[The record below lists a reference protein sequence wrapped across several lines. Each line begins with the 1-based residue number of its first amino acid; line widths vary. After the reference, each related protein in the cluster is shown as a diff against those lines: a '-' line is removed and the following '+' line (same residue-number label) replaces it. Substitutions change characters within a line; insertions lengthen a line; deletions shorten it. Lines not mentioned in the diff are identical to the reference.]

1 MSQSGLNR
9 REILV
14 SPGSLQG
21 TTMKNRM
28 IERRSFLM
36 LTAATAAL
44 GLTGCVEDFEEPSLA
59 PVTAYPEDNR
69 LLEFFS
75 KSFTRE
81 LEDSPEF
88 MTALG
93 MKKRYGEWS
102 DYSEA
107 FAEKSYQ
114 HTLADTDFMRKG
126 INRAALSPQMRVS
139 YDIFLFRNEQ
149 RLANYPFRYHNY
161 DISHFGGPHQGI
173 PNLLIN
179 QHRID
184 DVSDAKAYIARIA
197 ATPLLMKQAT
207 DFMKASAAKGLTLPR
222 FSYDLMIA
230 DTRQVL
236 KGAPF
241 EKKGE
246 NNILADF
253 RTKLSKLKVAD
264 AEKAKLLDDA
274 SRALLDHLKPA
285 YELFLATSEAIAK
298 TVKSDH
304 GVGSLPDGK
313 AFYDERTAAHT
324 TLKLPAAEIHAL
336 GLSEVARLSA
346 DMEVVKKRLGFAG
359 PLKDFY
365 NDLRTN
371 RKYLYPSTD
380 AGRAAY
386 MKRAKELQDKA
397 AASLPKV
404 FGTLPKAGVDVKR
417 MEPFLESGQTI
428 AFYNS
433 PTPDGSRPG
442 YVFYNLASMQ
452 ALPKWQM
459 AALAFHEGIPGHHL
473 QISIAQETKNIPE
486 FRKYTGFTSYVE
498 GWALYTE
505 FLAGEMG
512 LYENDLDEVGRITME
527 LWRACRLVVDTGI
540 HAMGWS
546 REKSVDYFLANTA
559 LTKENIVREIDRYFV
574 YPGQACAYQIGR
586 NKILELRETARKQL
600 GPKFDIRQF
609 HDVVLENGAVPLP
622 VLQSIVTDW
631 ISTRAQSA

>member
-1 MSQSGLNR
+1 MKPR
-9 REILV
+9 DILV
-14 SPGSLQG
+14 SLPNLQG
-21 TTMKNRM
+21 TKMKNRT

-36 LTAATAAL
+36 LSAATAAL
-44 GLTGCVEDFEEPSLA
+44 GLTGCVDDFEEPTLA

-88 MTALG
+88 MTSLG
-93 MKKRYGEWS
+93 MKKRYNEWS

-107 FAEKSYQ
+107 YVDKSYKD
-114 HTLADTDFMRKG
+114 TLADTDFMRKG
-126 INRAALSPQMRVS
+126 INRSALSPQMRVS

-149 RLANYPFRYHNY
+149 RIANYPFRYHNY
-161 DISHFGGPHQGI
+161 DTSHFGGPHQGI

-197 ATPLLMKQAT
+197 ASPLLMKQAT

-230 DTRQVL
+230 DTQQVL

-241 EKKGE
+241 ERKGE

-253 RTKLSKLKVAD
+253 RTKVAKLKISD
-264 AEKAKLLDDA
+264 AEKAQLVSDA
-274 SRALLDHLKPA
+274 GKALVDHLKPA
-285 YELFLATSEAIAK
+285 YELFLATAAEIAK
-298 TVKSDH
+298 SVKADH

-324 TLKLPAAEIHAL
+324 TLKMPAADIHAL

-346 DMEVVKKRLGFAG
+346 DMEVLKKRLGFSG

-371 RKYLYPSTD
+371 RKYLYPNTD

-397 AASLPKV
+397 AAMLPKT

-473 QISIAQETKNIPE
+473 QISISRETKNIPE
-486 FRKYTGFTSYVE
+486 FRKYNGFTAYVE

-559 LTKENIVREIDRYFV
+559 LTRDNIVREIDRYFV

-586 NKILELRETARKQL
+586 NKILELREKAKKQL
-600 GPKFDIRQF
+600 GAKFDIRQF

-622 VLQSIVTDW
+622 VLENIVAEW
-631 ISTRAQSA
+631 VGGRAQSA

>member
-1 MSQSGLNR
+1 MNR

-14 SPGSLQG
+14 SPGNLQG

-149 RLANYPFRYHNY
+149 RIANYPFRYHNY

-207 DFMKASAAKGLTLPR
+207 DFMKASAAKCLTLPR

-253 RTKLSKLKVAD
+253 RAKVSKLKVSD
-264 AEKAKLLDDA
+264 DEKAKLVA
-274 SRALLDHLKPA
+274 EVSKALIDHLKPA
-285 YELFLATSEAIAK
+285 YDLFLATSDAIAR

-324 TLKLPAAEIHAL
+324 TLKLPASEIHAL

-365 NDLRTN
+365 TDLRTN

-397 AASLPKV
+397 AAALPKV

-505 FLAGEMG
+505 FLSGEMG

-622 VLQSIVTDW
+622 VLQSIVADW
-631 ISTRAQSA
+631 IGTRAQSA

>member
-1 MSQSGLNR
+1 MKPKD
-9 REILV
+9 ILV
-14 SPGSLQG
+14 FPRNLQG
-21 TTMKNRM
+21 TKMKNRT

-36 LTAATAAL
+36 LSAATAAL
-44 GLTGCVEDFEEPSLA
+44 GLTGCVDDFEEPSLA

-93 MKKRYGEWS
+93 MRKRYSEWS

-114 HTLADTDFMRKG
+114 HTVADTDFMRKG
-126 INRAALSPQMRVS
+126 INRSALSPQMRVS

-149 RLANYPFRYHNY
+149 RIANYPFRYHNY
-161 DISHFGGPHQGI
+161 DTSHFGGPHQSI

-207 DFMKASAAKGLTLPR
+207 GFMKASAAKGLTLPR

-230 DTRQVL
+230 DAQQVL

-241 EKKGE
+241 ERKGE

-253 RTKLSKLKVAD
+253 RAKVAKLKIAD
-264 AEKAKLLDDA
+264 AEKAQLVSDA
-274 SRALLDHLKPA
+274 SKALVDHLKPA
-285 YELFLATSEAIAK
+285 YELFLATSAEIAK
-298 TVKSDH
+298 SVKADH

-324 TLKLPAAEIHAL
+324 TLKMPAADIHAL

-346 DMEVVKKRLGFAG
+346 DMEVVKKRLGFTG
-359 PLKDFY
+359 PLKEFY

-397 AASLPKV
+397 AATLPKT

-486 FRKYTGFTSYVE
+486 FRKYTGFTAYVE

-559 LTKENIVREIDRYFV
+559 LTRDNIVREIDRYFV

-586 NKILELRETARKQL
+586 NKILELREKARKQL
-600 GPKFDIRQF
+600 GAKFDIRQF

-622 VLQSIVTDW
+622 VLESIVAEW
-631 ISTRAQSA
+631 VSSRAQSA

>member
-1 MSQSGLNR
+1 MKPQG
-9 REILV
+9 ILV
-14 SPGSLQG
+14 SQRILQG
-21 TTMKNRM
+21 TMMKNRT

-36 LTAATAAL
+36 LSVATAAL
-44 GLTGCVEDFEEPSLA
+44 GLTGCIEDYEEPSLA

-93 MKKRYGEWS
+93 MKKRYSEWS

-107 FAEKSYQ
+107 FVDKSHQ
-114 HTLADTDFMRKG
+114 DTLADTDFMRKG
-126 INRAALSPQMRVS
+126 INRSALSPQMRVS

-149 RLANYPFRYHNY
+149 RIANYPFRYHNY
-161 DISHFGGPHQGI
+161 DTSHFGGPHQSI

-184 DVSDAKAYIARIA
+184 DVSGAKAYIARIA

-207 DFMKASAAKGLTLPR
+207 GFMKAAADRGLTLPR

-230 DTRQVL
+230 DAQQVL

-241 EKKGE
+241 ESKGE
-246 NNILADF
+246 NNVLADF
-253 RTKLSKLKVAD
+253 RTKVAKLKIAD
-264 AEKAKLLDDA
+264 ADKAQLVSDA
-274 SRALLDHLKPA
+274 SKALVDHLKPA
-285 YELFLATSEAIAK
+285 YELFLATSAEIAK
-298 TVKSDH
+298 SVKSDH
-304 GVGSLPDGK
+304 GVGSMPDGK

-324 TLKLPAAEIHAL
+324 TLSMPATDIHAL

-371 RKYLYPSTD
+371 RKYLYPNTD
-380 AGRAAY
+380 AGRSAY

-397 AASLPKV
+397 AAAIPKA
-404 FGTLPKAGVDVKR
+404 FGTLPKAGVEVKR
-417 MEPFLESGQTI
+417 MEPHLESGQTI
-428 AFYNS
+428 AFYNAPS
-433 PTPDGSRPG
+433 PDGSRPG

-452 ALPKWQM
+452 TLPKWQM

-473 QISIAQETKNIPE
+473 QISIARETKNIPE
-486 FRKYTGFTSYVE
+486 FRKYNRFTAYVE

-505 FLAGEMG
+505 LLAGEMG

-559 LTKENIVREIDRYFV
+559 LTRDNIVREIDRYFV

-586 NKILELRETARKQL
+586 NKILELREQAKKQL
-600 GPKFDIRQF
+600 GAKFDIRQF

-622 VLQSIVTDW
+622 VLQTIVAEW
-631 ISTRAQSA
+631 ANSRAQSA

>member
-1 MSQSGLNR
+1 MKAPD
-9 REILV
+9 ILV
-14 SPGSLQG
+14 SLRNLQG
-21 TTMKNRM
+21 TKLKNRM

-36 LTAATAAL
+36 LSAATAAL
-44 GLTGCVEDFEEPSLA
+44 GLTGCVDDFEEPTLA

-93 MKKRYGEWS
+93 MKKRYNEWS

-107 FAEKSYQ
+107 YVDKSYKD
-114 HTLADTDFMRKG
+114 TLADTDFMRKG
-126 INRAALSPQMRVS
+126 INRSALSPQMRVS

-149 RLANYPFRYHNY
+149 RIANYPFRYHNY
-161 DISHFGGPHQGI
+161 DTSHFGGPHQGI

-184 DVSDAKAYIARIA
+184 DVSDAKAYIARMA

-230 DTRQVL
+230 DTQQVL

-253 RTKLSKLKVAD
+253 RTKVGKLKISD
-264 AEKAKLLDDA
+264 AEKAQLVSDA
-274 SRALLDHLKPA
+274 GKALVDHLKPA
-285 YELFLATSEAIAK
+285 YELFLATSAEIAK
-298 TVKSDH
+298 SVKADH

-324 TLKLPAAEIHAL
+324 TLKMPAADIHAL

-346 DMEVVKKRLGFAG
+346 DMEVLKKRLGFSG

-371 RKYLYPSTD
+371 RKYLYPNTD

-397 AASLPKV
+397 AAMLPKT

-473 QISIAQETKNIPE
+473 QISISRETKNIPE
-486 FRKYTGFTSYVE
+486 FRKYNGFTAYVE

-559 LTKENIVREIDRYFV
+559 LTRDNIVREIDRYFV

-586 NKILELRETARKQL
+586 NKILELREKAKKQL
-600 GPKFDIRQF
+600 GAKFDIRQF

-622 VLQSIVTDW
+622 VLENIVAEWVGD
-631 ISTRAQSA
+631 RAQSA

>member
-1 MSQSGLNR
+1 M
-9 REILV
+9 

>member
-1 MSQSGLNR
+1 
-9 REILV
+9 
-14 SPGSLQG
+14 
-21 TTMKNRM
+21 
-28 IERRSFLM
+28 
-36 LTAATAAL
+36 
-44 GLTGCVEDFEEPSLA
+44 
-59 PVTAYPEDNR
+59 
-69 LLEFFS
+69 
-75 KSFTRE
+75 
-81 LEDSPEF
+81 
-88 MTALG
+88 
-93 MKKRYGEWS
+93 MKKRYNEWS

-107 FAEKSYQ
+107 YVDKSYKD
-114 HTLADTDFMRKG
+114 TLADTDFMRKG
-126 INRAALSPQMRVS
+126 INRSALSPQMRVS

-149 RLANYPFRYHNY
+149 RIANYPFRYHNY
-161 DISHFGGPHQGI
+161 DTSHFGGPHQGI

-197 ATPLLMKQAT
+197 GTPLLMKQTT

-230 DTRQVL
+230 DTQQVL

-253 RTKLSKLKVAD
+253 RTKVAKLKISD
-264 AEKAKLLDDA
+264 AEKAQLVSDA
-274 SRALLDHLKPA
+274 GKALVEHLKPA
-285 YELFLATSEAIAK
+285 YELFLTTSAEIAK
-298 TVKSDH
+298 SVKADH
-304 GVGSLPDGK
+304 GVGSMPDGK

-324 TLKLPAAEIHAL
+324 TLKMPAAEIHAL

-346 DMEVVKKRLGFAG
+346 DMEVLKKRLGFAG
-359 PLKDFY
+359 PLKGFY

-371 RKYLYPSTD
+371 RKYLYPNTD

-397 AASLPKV
+397 AAILPKT

-473 QISIAQETKNIPE
+473 QISISRETKNIPE
-486 FRKYTGFTSYVE
+486 FRKYNGFTAYIE

-559 LTKENIVREIDRYFV
+559 LTRDNIVREIDRYFV

-586 NKILELRETARKQL
+586 NKILELREKAKKQL
-600 GPKFDIRQF
+600 GAKFDIRQF

-622 VLQSIVTDW
+622 VLESIVAEW
-631 ISTRAQSA
+631 VGSRAQSA